1 VPTPTVPTK
10 ARAWPT
16 LLIINGRKVPARSS
30 RYFSATTYYQLSRFR
45 ILYYPFENTRTI
57 SNWLT
62 GFLCASVLLGTLSCG
77 SHAALQ
83 PANSHSLAAPAQGG
97 ARLPVASLSNG
108 MWLKG
113 DLHVHSRHSKESSN
127 NPVRKIIAFS
137 RSVGMDY
144 VCITDHDNHVNGD
157 VAHHTWADPEF
168 TSDSLLL
175 LYGAEWTTT
184 RGHGNVFAAKPYDH
198 QRLYDVRDQRDVAI
212 GAVKKDLGI
221 HLSANHPSGKDHFG
235 YSYDLLESL
244 EVWNS
249 VLWTKNENAIMI
261 WDDMLS
267 SGRKLTGRGG
277 SDAHHG
283 VPDTPAETT
292 ANSKQATANYVGTPT
307 TWVFATTRT
316 PQAVVDAL
324 TNGRVSISSNPFA
337 PRVEF
342 YADLDRDGTM
352 DLMMGDNTP
361 ATGQPVAFRV
371 QLAGT
376 TVPTGEYTIR
386 VVKNGAP
393 FGTYPVRGQTP
404 IVEFTDT
411 PATTGRT
418 YYRVVVEG
426 PPTAYPQVP
435 QAMALNGNMVGL
447 SNPIYFNFDPN
458 F

>member
-1 VPTPTVPTK
+1 MG
-10 ARAWPT
+10 A
-16 LLIINGRKVPARSS
+16 LLSAAGCRSH
-30 RYFSATTYYQLSRFR
+30 SA
-45 ILYYPFENTRTI
+45 
-57 SNWLT
+57 
-62 GFLCASVLLGTLSCG
+62 A
-77 SHAALQ
+77 Q
-83 PANSHSLAAPAQGG
+83 PASARNPAETTTNG
-97 ARLPVASLSNG
+97 ARLPIASLNEG

-113 DLHVHSRHSKESSN
+113 DLHVHSRHSTESTN
-127 NPVRKIIAFS
+127 NPIKKIIAFS
-137 RSVGMDY
+137 RAVGMDY
-144 VCITDHDNHVNGD
+144 LCITDHDNHVQGD
-157 VAHHTWADPEF
+157 VAHYTWADPEF
-168 TSDSLLL
+168 TSDSLLLL

-184 RGHGNVFAAKPYDH
+184 RGHGNVFSAKSYNH
-198 QRLYDVRDQRDVAI
+198 QRLYDVRDQRDTAI
-212 GAVKKDLGI
+212 GTVKNDLGI

-244 EVWNS
+244 EVWNF

-283 VPDTPAETT
+283 VPDTPAQAT

-307 TWVFATTRT
+307 TWVFATARM

-324 TNGRVSISSNPFA
+324 TNGRVSISANPFA

-342 YADLDRDGTM
+342 YADLNQDGIPDM
-352 DLMMGDNTP
+352 MMGDNTP
-361 ATGQPVAFRV
+361 ATGKAVTFRV
-371 QLAGT
+371 RLTGN

-393 FGTYPVRGQTP
+393 FGTFSARGPAPTA
-404 IVEFTDT
+404 EFTDT

-426 PPTAYPQVP
+426 TPTPYPQVP